1 MPISHFII
9 QYKGNK
15 RLETSTILPII
26 NFNNKKNII
35 EPFCGTSAMSF
46 AIWQQYGNQF
56 NYYLNDIDE
65 KLIEVYNLLKIK
77 SIKEIEENIENI
89 RLEYNALQPDLIIP
103 EKRTLP
109 IANNKQ
115 KEFLKNIEKNPRN
128 IYDYLFMK
136 RFCTYGMSGFPPSKH
151 HGIFNKY
158 KITNPLTLKI
168 EFIEF
173 IKSPNVFISNN
184 DYKIIYEEHRNNPK
198 SIILLDPPYVN
209 TDKRFYQSNDN
220 EIYSYFTNNP
230 IKKNKASTYVIVDDN
245 WIMRIIFKDCNIL
258 SVYDKEYS
266 STKKNKKVKHIIFSN
281 KSTPSSS
288 SELYPSHP

>member
-1 MPISHFII
+1 MPNSKTHFIFK
-9 QYKGNK
+9 YKGNK

-65 KLIEVYNLLKIK
+65 KLIEVYNLLKNETIQ
-77 SIKEIEENIENI
+77 NIEDNVNEVRCYVNSQEDKKNTFI
-89 RLEYNALQPDLIIP
+89 TIGKNN
-103 EKRTLP
+103 RT
-109 IANNKQ
+109 
-115 KEFLKNIEKNPRN
+115 
-128 IYDYLFMK
+128 IYDYI
-136 RFCTYGMSGFPPSKH
+136 Y
-151 HGIFNKY
+151 INKY
-158 KITNPLTLKI
+158 GKFGILLFPIDTEKSHDGKNLLRPFNITPLQQ

-209 TDKRFYQSNDN
+209 TDKSFYQSNDN

-245 WIMRIIFKDCNIL
+245 WIMRIVFKDCNIL
-258 SVYDKEYS
+258 SVYDKKYQIVH
-266 STKKNKKVKHIIFSN
+266 KKVKHIIFSN
-281 KSTPSSS
+281 KSTPPSYQK
-288 SELYPSHP
+288 ELID

>member
-1 MPISHFII
+1 MLNSKTHFIFK
-9 QYKGNK
+9 YKGNK

-65 KLIEVYNLLKIK
+65 KLIEVYNLLKNETIQ
-77 SIKEIEENIENI
+77 NIEDNVNEVRCYVNSQEDKKNTFI
-89 RLEYNALQPDLIIP
+89 TIGKNN
-103 EKRTLP
+103 RT
-109 IANNKQ
+109 
-115 KEFLKNIEKNPRN
+115 
-128 IYDYLFMK
+128 IYDYI
-136 RFCTYGMSGFPPSKH
+136 Y
-151 HGIFNKY
+151 INKY
-158 KITNPLTLKI
+158 GKFGVLFFPIDTEKSHDGKNLLRPFNITPLQQ

-209 TDKRFYQSNDN
+209 THKSFYQSNDN
-220 EIYSYFTNNP
+220 EIYSYFSNNP

-245 WIMRIIFKDCNIL
+245 WIMRIVFKDCNIL
-258 SVYDKEYS
+258 SVYDKEY
-266 STKKNKKVKHIIFSN
+266 KIVHKKVKHIIFSN
-281 KSTPSSS
+281 KS
-288 SELYPSHP
+288 